1 MSERDSV
8 TNALT
13 GDYLSLLIALQ
24 ENPLGTVD
32 ELHRITGNSKPTVAK
47 RLRELQGYLGVGKRA
62 TKRRY
67 FVVKPILDIHK
78 LGFEFVDVVLGTKSH
93 KSMLRLEKIADDHPY
108 TSYRGR
114 CFGHYNGLHMQ
125 FRIPVGTR
133 HSIETLVER
142 LKDDGT
148 VSDSSFFVSGPCR
161 TEYSTM
167 RIKGWDSET
176 MVWKFD
182 WKEWFD
188 SKVGRLTSNQ
198 PEIPSEKP
206 PDWFT
211 KKDAH
216 ILRELMKGARRKNLD
231 IITSLNSQ
239 GVDFTPQTFSRRYQM
254 LRDEVILGFRATL
267 DPTAFDIYN
276 NVLIFGNADE
286 TYLHK
291 LSSRLSKNPIPF
303 QSAMRVCGTNM
314 FWSIRLQAS
323 HLSLLL
329 SNLHSNLDSM
339 SVYVV
344 DYTNTLLYHLWA
356 ETFDDS
362 IPGWRTDKK
371 FMIEDVLK

>member
-1 MSERDSV
+1 M

-32 ELHRITGNSKPTVAK
+32 ELHRITGNSKPTIAK
-47 RLRELQGYLGVGKRA
+47 RLRELQGYSGVGKRT

-67 FVVKPILDIHK
+67 FVVKPIMDINK
-78 LGFEFVDVVLGTKSH
+78 LGFEFVDVVVGTKSH

-114 CFGHYNGLHMQ
+114 CFGHFNGLHLQ

-133 HSIETLVER
+133 PLIEDLIER

-148 VSDSSFFVSGPCR
+148 ISDSSFFVEGPCR

-167 RIKGWDSET
+167 RIEGWDPDT
-176 MVWKFD
+176 MRWRFD
-182 WKEWFD
+182 WTEWFD
-188 SKVGRLTSNQ
+188 SGIGRLISSP
-198 PEIPSEKP
+198 PEIPSDKP
-206 PDWFT
+206 PDWFA

-216 ILRELMKGARRKNLD
+216 ILQELMKNSRRKNLD
-231 IITSLNSQ
+231 IIKSLESE
-239 GVDFTPQTFSRRYQM
+239 GVDFTPQTFSRRFQM
-254 LRDEVILGFRATL
+254 LRDEIILGFRTTL

-276 NVLIFGNADE
+276 NVLIFGTAEE
-286 TYLHK
+286 TYLQK
-291 LSSRLSKNPIPF
+291 LSSRLGKNPIPF
-303 QSAMRVCGTNM
+303 QSAMRVCDRHM

-323 HLSLLL
+323 HLSILL

-339 SVYVV
+339 AVYVV
-344 DYTNTLLYHLWA
+344 DYTNTMNYLLWA

-362 IPGWRTDKK
+362 IPGWRTDRK
-371 FMIEDVLK
+371 FMVEDVMK

>member
-1 MSERDSV
+1 
-8 TNALT
+8 
-13 GDYLSLLIALQ
+13 
-24 ENPLGTVD
+24 
-32 ELHRITGNSKPTVAK
+32 
-47 RLRELQGYLGVGKRA
+47 
-62 TKRRY
+62 
-67 FVVKPILDIHK
+67 
-78 LGFEFVDVVLGTKSH
+78 
-93 KSMLRLEKIADDHPY
+93 MLRLEKISDDHPY

-114 CFGHYNGLHMQ
+114 CFGHHNGLHMQ
-125 FRIPVGTR
+125 FRVPVGSR
-133 HSIETLVER
+133 PLIEELIDR

-148 VSDSSFFVSGPCR
+148 VSDASFFDGRPCH
-161 TEYSTM
+161 TAYSTM
-167 RIKGWDSET
+167 RIEGWDSDT

-188 SKVGRLTSNQ
+188 SKIGRVILNQ
-198 PEIPSEKP
+198 PEVPSKKP

-216 ILRELMKGARRKNLD
+216 ILRELMIGARRKNLD
-231 IITSLNSQ
+231 IIKSLRTE
-239 GVDFTPQTFSRRYQM
+239 GVDITPQTFSRRYQV
-254 LRDEVILGFRATL
+254 LRDEIITGFRVAL

-276 NVLIFGNADE
+276 SVLIFGSANE
-286 TYLHK
+286 TYLNN

-303 QSAMRVCGTNM
+303 QSTMRTCGEQM
-314 FWSIRLQAS
+314 LWSIRLQAS

-344 DYTNTLLYHLWA
+344 DYTNTLRYHLWP

-362 IPGWRTDKK
+362 IPSWRTDRN